1 MTISNP
7 NREISYDNYVTWAKQ
22 QIEKDI
28 LSCSADYIINVNQQ
42 AFIDMLT
49 TKYSVYFEVYYNTE
63 RLELESQQQK
73 REVFHDAWG
82 YEDYKVYTEYHFCL
96 KYKYTGDIVALQ
108 IEPRCFHY
116 STMFRPTPI
125 NVVGDEL
132 QIRFIATEAD
142 TKKIQ
147 NLIGETKSNA
157 FGNLDNNSGALWQM
171 NQYNEHLP
179 EEIRRIFNNIRSQR
193 IKEHQVFLELGVSN
207 LHKTAIEV
215 PIIKK
220 ITPIPLMTESKEI
233 SYKLKEEIYRDILQH
248 IYQIYKGYEKQTST
262 YRGKQEQEL
271 RDLIVPPL
279 NSSFIGINSSGET
292 FNKYGKTDIIT
303 KAPDNSNVFIAECK
317 IWRGESQLSEA
328 IDQLL
333 KYVTW
338 RDTQTALI
346 LFVKNLGITEIVEK
360 AKNTI
365 MHHRCFFSENGNGC
379 GDSSFS
385 YIFHT
390 AEDDKCYIALELM
403 LFHFPE

>member
-7 NREISYDNYVTWAKQ
+7 NREISYDNYVEWAKQ

-28 LSCSADYIINVNQQ
+28 LSRPADYIMNVNQE

-49 TKYSVYFEVYYNTE
+49 TEYSVHFEVYYNTE
-63 RLELESQQQK
+63 RLELEGQQQK
-73 REVFHDAWG
+73 RKVFHDSWG
-82 YEDYKVYTEYHFCL
+82 YEEYKVYTEYHFCL
-96 KYKYTGDIVALQ
+96 KYKFTGDIVVLQ

-116 STMFRPTPI
+116 STLYRPTPI

-147 NLIGETKSNA
+147 NLIGETKGNA
-157 FGNLDNNSGALWQM
+157 FGNLDNNSGAIWQM

-179 EEIRRIFNNIRSQR
+179 GEIRRIFEKVRSQR
-193 IKEHQVFLELGVSN
+193 EKEHQVFLELGVSN
-207 LHKTAIEV
+207 LPKTAIEV
-215 PIIKK
+215 PVIKK
-220 ITPIPLMTESKEI
+220 ITPIPSMTENKEI

-248 IYQIYKGYEKQTST
+248 IYQIYKGYEKQVST
-262 YRGKQEQEL
+262 YRSKHEQEL
-271 RDLIVPPL
+271 RDLILPPL
-279 NSSFIGINSSGET
+279 NSTFIGMNSSGET
-292 FNKYGKTDIIT
+292 FNRNGKTDIVT

-346 LFVKNLGITEIVEK
+346 LFVKHSGIKDIVEK

-365 MHHRCFFSENGNGC
+365 MHHRCYFSGGGNGC
-379 GDSSFS
+379 GESSFS
-385 YIFHT
+385 YTFHT
-390 AEDDKCYIALELM
+390 AEDEKCHIALELM
-403 LFHFPE
+403 IFHFPE

>member
-132 QIRFIATEAD
+132 
-142 TKKIQ
+142 
-147 NLIGETKSNA
+147 
-157 FGNLDNNSGALWQM
+157 
-171 NQYNEHLP
+171 
-179 EEIRRIFNNIRSQR
+179 
-193 IKEHQVFLELGVSN
+193 FLE
-207 LHKTAIEV
+207 
-215 PIIKK
+215 
-220 ITPIPLMTESKEI
+220 
-233 SYKLKEEIYRDILQH
+233 
-248 IYQIYKGYEKQTST
+248 
-262 YRGKQEQEL
+262 
-271 RDLIVPPL
+271 
-279 NSSFIGINSSGET
+279 
-292 FNKYGKTDIIT
+292 
-303 KAPDNSNVFIAECK
+303 
-317 IWRGESQLSEA
+317 
-328 IDQLL
+328 
-333 KYVTW
+333 
-338 RDTQTALI
+338 
-346 LFVKNLGITEIVEK
+346 
-360 AKNTI
+360 
-365 MHHRCFFSENGNGC
+365 
-379 GDSSFS
+379 
-385 YIFHT
+385 
-390 AEDDKCYIALELM
+390 
-403 LFHFPE
+403 FPEGFHNVILVAASHVLA